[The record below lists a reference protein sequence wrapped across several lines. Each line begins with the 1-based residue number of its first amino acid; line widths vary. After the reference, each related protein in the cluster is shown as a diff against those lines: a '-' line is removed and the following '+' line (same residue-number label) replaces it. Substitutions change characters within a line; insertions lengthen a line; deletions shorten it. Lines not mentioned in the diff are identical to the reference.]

1 MEFLK
6 SLVPVISR
14 EPAGA
19 VPRDTGSRLLH
30 MKRLGLLVM
39 GHTIDEDQ
47 VAEVIPVDPRISSSK
62 PGCNNRSHLKGTTEN
77 RVSMLDFL
85 NIRWVHF
92 LADIFRQSHTHFCN
106 FYNISLC

>member
-6 SLVPVISR
+6 SLVPVIISG
-14 EPAGA
+14 EQDEA

-47 VAEVIPVDPRISSSK
+47 APQVIAVDPRVSSSK
-62 PGCNNRSHLKGTTEN
+62 PGCNNRSHLKGTAE
-77 RVSMLDFL
+77 SA
-85 NIRWVHF
+85 H
-92 LADIFRQSHTHFCN
+92 
-106 FYNISLC
+106 

>member
-6 SLVPVISR
+6 SLVPVIISG
-14 EPAGA
+14 EQEGA

-47 VAEVIPVDPRISSSK
+47 VPQVIAVDPRISSSK
-62 PGCNNRSHLKGTTEN
+62 PGCNNRSHLKGTTE
-77 RVSMLDFL
+77 
-85 NIRWVHF
+85 
-92 LADIFRQSHTHFCN
+92 
-106 FYNISLC
+106 